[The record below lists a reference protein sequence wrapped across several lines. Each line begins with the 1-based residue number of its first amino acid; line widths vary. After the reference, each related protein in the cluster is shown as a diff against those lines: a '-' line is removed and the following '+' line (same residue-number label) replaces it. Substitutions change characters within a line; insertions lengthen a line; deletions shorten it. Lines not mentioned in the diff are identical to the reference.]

1 VQIIGNS
8 AFSMSSK
15 LTKANIPN
23 SVEAIGTYAFRLCKE
38 LEEFKYNGKLKY
50 IGKEAFGFTKVGNCI
65 KNSQLPK

>member
-1 VQIIGNS
+1 
-8 AFSMSSK
+8 MSSK

-38 LEEFKYNGKLKY
+38 LKEFKYNGKLKY
-50 IGKEAFGFTKVGNCI
+50 IGKEAFGITKVGNCI